1 MSITAKLASGA
12 ARSLTG
18 PRERAGSASAAT
30 INAELNATTIAIL
43 VIGILTYICN
53 GSLSSYVEMV
63 QTCLVDAQHAS
74 HVSEAP
80 LIILAKHPHG
90 SSDIGT

>member
-63 QTCLVDAQHAS
+63 QTCLVDAQHRISCLRGAANHPRQAS
-74 HVSEAP
+74 AW
-80 LIILAKHPHG
+80 L
-90 SSDIGT
+90 